1 MGCWLLAGNRFTMG
15 NFRKL
20 KKEKKMATWKVQQK
34 VEMWKEAE
42 IEADTYE
49 EAIEK
54 SWDSSVWW
62 EVLDSCY
69 EDQDEF
75 WLENQDTGESYS
87 RSPNGVFKE
96 N

>member
-1 MGCWLLAGNRFTMG
+1 
-15 NFRKL
+15 
-20 KKEKKMATWKVQQK
+20 MATWKVQQK
-34 VEMWKEAE
+34 IEMWKEAI

-54 SWDSSVWW
+54 SWDGYRSW
-62 EVLDSCY
+62 EILTDNW

-75 WLENQDTGESYS
+75 WLENQETGKCLTV
-87 RSPNGVFKE
+87 SPDGVFDG